1 MQSSDKRF
9 IFFVVFLILGIVLA
23 VQFRSTLYAK
33 RIKSQSELDLEELAA
48 QIEEETK
55 TSNMLKAQIDEVMTY
70 NEILIKEYLADQNDD
85 KLSIEWEKMRLLAGF
100 TDVKGPGVIIKLDD
114 ATPGKT
120 DIAASSLLVH
130 DQDIKII
137 LNELKAAGAQAISIN
152 GERITAV
159 SEQVCAGPTILI
171 NKNRHSVPYEICAI
185 GDPDALYDA
194 LANSEHVQFM
204 IRDNIKVEIKKSKE
218 VIVPRFSGKPENY
231 LTGLEVLKDES
242 E

>member
-1 MQSSDKRF
+1 MQRSDKKF

-33 RIKSQSELDLEELAA
+33 RIKSQSELDLEELIA

-55 TSNMLKAQIDEVMTY
+55 TSNMLKAQIDEVKTY
-70 NEILIKEYLADQNDD
+70 NDILIKEYLADQNDN
-85 KLSIEWEKMRLLAGF
+85 KFRAEWERIRLLAGL
-100 TDVKGPGVIIKLDD
+100 TDVKGPGIVIKLDD

-120 DIAASSLLVH
+120 EVALNALLVH
-130 DQDIKII
+130 DQDIKVI
-137 LNELKAAGAQAISIN
+137 LNELKSAGAQAISIN

-185 GDPDALYDA
+185 GDPDVLYDA
-194 LANSEHVQFM
+194 LVNSEHLQFM

-218 VIVPRFSGKPENY
+218 VIVPRFSGRPEIY